1 MTNHC
6 FACHKARVSS
16 YPVRYEE
23 DIVVVSQ
30 KPYPIRYLSF
40 TMFLQPECMK
50 SINKLLLIRRHDTCP
65 RKSFRPGHLAPD
77 TFIPGDEFS
86 LYLVAKAEQWYG
98 VDENPLTSFSNAVW
112 HTFGSFLG
120 ENVFQ
125 GNIPG
130 GAIASRSVKQN
141 SNHKS
146 CTGHEKT

>member
-1 MTNHC
+1 MI
-6 FACHKARVSS
+6 RVL
-16 YPVRYEE
+16 
-23 DIVVVSQ
+23 VS
-30 KPYPIRYLSF
+30 PFGLA
-40 TMFLQPECMK
+40 TW
-50 SINKLLLIRRHDTCP
+50 LLILL
-65 RKSFRPGHLAPD
+65 SLAM
-77 TFIPGDEFS
+77 TLFS